1 MKSLASLVRGILSL
15 IGRIMSTEL
24 IRFSGPNGAGKSTTI
39 GVIRG
44 DLKPS
49 NNSGDVF
56 IENIS
61 LRKKRASARQNLGN
75 CPQFDAMD
83 QLTVRE
89 HISFYSG
96 VRGVQQVA
104 ANTEE
109 VIRAVGLLNFQDRM
123 ANSLSG
129 GNKRKLSLAIALIS
143 NPGVILLDEPSS
155 GLDVAAKR
163 IMWRTL
169 ETVAPGRS
177 IVLTTHSMEEA
188 DRLCQR
194 AGIMAKRM
202 LAVGT
207 SDYLR
212 KKHGDRYYVHVLL
225 NSAPHTS
232 AEEAERVRQWVLCTF
247 DGAEADARSFHG
259 QIRFSVP
266 IRAQEKGGAAAA
278 AQGED
283 SIWPFPPPDAVGR
296 SGIATLFSTLE
307 GSKKEVGFEYYS
319 VSQTTLDQVFLS
331 IVGKHNVM
339 EENYG
344 ANTKEKKR
352 WWQW

>member
-1 MKSLASLVRGILSL
+1 
-15 IGRIMSTEL
+15 
-24 IRFSGPNGAGKSTTI
+24 
-39 GVIRG
+39 
-44 DLKPS
+44 
-49 NNSGDVF
+49 
-56 IENIS
+56 
-61 LRKKRASARQNLGN
+61 
-75 CPQFDAMD
+75 MD

-89 HISFYSG
+89 HIAFYSR
-96 VRGVQQVA
+96 VRGVKQVA
-104 ANTEE
+104 ENTKE

-169 ETVAPGRS
+169 ETIAPGRS

-202 LAVGT
+202 LAIGT

-232 AEEAERVRQWVLCTF
+232 IDEAERVRQWVLRTF
-247 DGAEADARSFHG
+247 DGAETDARAFYG
-259 QIRFSVP
+259 QVRFSVP
-266 IRAQEKGGAAAA
+266 IRSQEKGDGAAAA
-278 AQGED
+278 QNED
-283 SIWPFPPPDAVGR
+283 SIRPFPIPETAGK

-307 GSKKEVGFEYYS
+307 DSKEEVGFEYYS
-319 VSQTTLDQVFLS
+319 VSQTSLDQVFLS

-339 EENYG
+339 EENYE
-344 ANTKEKKR
+344 AHARERKR
-352 WWQW
+352 WWQWKK